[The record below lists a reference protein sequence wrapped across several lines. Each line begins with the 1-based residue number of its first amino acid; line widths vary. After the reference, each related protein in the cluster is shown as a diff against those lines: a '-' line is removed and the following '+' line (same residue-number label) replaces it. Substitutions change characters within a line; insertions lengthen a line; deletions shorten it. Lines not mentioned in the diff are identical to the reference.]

1 LAETLKL
8 EAGTIVHV
16 PPEPRF
22 SAPFESRFQL
32 DTPETA
38 GEILKIRPAVGVTLF
53 DAALSAPYPTR
64 FCAATV
70 NVYAVP
76 FVNPVIVMG
85 DAEPVAVT
93 PPGLDVTRYP
103 VIGDPPSLAGAVNVT
118 DAVALVEDVAV
129 PIVGA
134 PGTVTGVGQLLPI
147 MASRTSIRFQRP

>member
-8 EAGTIVHV
+8 DVGTIVHV
-16 PPEPRF
+16 PPEPRL
-22 SAPFESRFQL
+22 SGPFESRFQVEL
-32 DTPETA
+32 PETA

-103 VIGDPPSLAGAVNVT
+103 VIGDPPSLAGAVKVT
-118 DAVALVEDVAV
+118 DAEALAPVAV

-134 PGTVTGVGQLLPI
+134 PGTVAGIGQLLP
-147 MASRTSIRFQRP
+147 AFAR